1 MVTFFINDN
10 GSNDNNINNKNNSYK
25 TKFFEKGKRKKHQI
39 PWLKSNKKLYKQTA
53 RTPDW
58 YNIPEFA
65 FNSAGK
71 TVT

>member
-39 PWLKSNKKLYKQTA
+39 P
-53 RTPDW
+53 
-58 YNIPEFA
+58 
-65 FNSAGK
+65 
-71 TVT
+71 